1 MSFLLINHIQNA
13 SEAMRRNKTRTVLTV
28 TGITIGVAAISFILA
43 MTEGAMNLIHNQV
56 TVKNDNLAI
65 IYPGKFDSNL
75 NLQGL
80 SNIKTYTTSNLT
92 FKDIEG
98 LKKLKDIELISPISI
113 LSASVHGID
122 KNSKVTQVIAT
133 NFNFFNLSD
142 LKIANGETISN
153 LVNQQT
159 AVIGKQLAIDIFGT
173 ESPIGQTMKIHG
185 IPVTVIGILER
196 EEKPINYNNIDYDK
210 AVFTTLDCGRSIN
223 DGILQIQQINF
234 KAKDPNKLNEAI
246 EQAKKIVKKNHSN
259 DEDFT
264 ILSGND
270 ISRPS
275 KDLFS
280 SIAIALTS
288 IAAVSIVVGG
298 IGVMNILLVAVSER
312 TREIGIRKAVG
323 ATNGN
328 IFMQFM
334 IESILIS
341 SAGGVMGYLLGY
353 ALSYMSTIFL
363 PFTPSI
369 SVNIAIIIL
378 GITIGV
384 GFLFGIFPAIKA
396 ARKDPIR
403 SLKQTN

>member
-1 MSFLLINHIQNA
+1 M
-13 SEAMRRNKTRTVLTV
+13 
-28 TGITIGVAAISFILA
+28 
-43 MTEGAMNLIHNQV
+43 
-56 TVKNDNLAI
+56 
-65 IYPGKFDSNL
+65 
-75 NLQGL
+75 QGL

-133 NFNFFNLSD
+133 NSNFFNLSD

-246 EQAKKIVKKNHSN
+246 EQAKKIVKK
-259 DEDFT
+259 T
-264 ILSGND
+264 ILMMKIHN
-270 ISRPS
+270 
-275 KDLFS
+275 
-280 SIAIALTS
+280 
-288 IAAVSIVVGG
+288 
-298 IGVMNILLVAVSER
+298 
-312 TREIGIRKAVG
+312 
-323 ATNGN
+323 
-328 IFMQFM
+328 
-334 IESILIS
+334 LIW
-341 SAGGVMGYLLGY
+341 
-353 ALSYMSTIFL
+353 
-363 PFTPSI
+363 
-369 SVNIAIIIL
+369 
-378 GITIGV
+378 
-384 GFLFGIFPAIKA
+384 
-396 ARKDPIR
+396 
-403 SLKQTN
+403 